1 MTDLRYRMIM
11 ALNAIDLGNPLCEQ
25 VASVCA
31 EISEQYCAELHI
43 ASEVEQIMLSHD
55 PLAGSGR
62 TPGDGTGTT
71 ARMPA

>member
-11 ALNAIDLGNPLCEQ
+11 ALNAIDLGNPMCEQ

-43 ASEVEQIMLSHD
+43 ASQVEQIQLSHD

-62 TPGDGTGTT
+62 IPVGGAGAAIRTP
-71 ARMPA
+71 A